1 MNFEFPLDLSH
12 SSRIINN
19 IIANNVNIPNPTTK
33 FFNKVNE
40 LIISN
45 EEYNSRISILEI
57 YSKQILFWEKLER
70 QVTWSDE
77 SV

>member
-1 MNFEFPLDLSH
+1 MNFGFPLDLSH

-19 IIANNVNIPNPTTK
+19 IISHNANIPNPTTK
-33 FFNKVNE
+33 FFNKLNK

-57 YSKQILFWEKLER
+57 YSKHILFWEKLER
-70 QVTWSDE
+70 QDTWSDE